1 MDKRRLD
8 VFKDVQPLNFNERSR
23 MNDKHINTIL
33 GYMVIAVIGYFI
45 VKAFFPYL
53 LFAVAGLLILKF
65 INRK

>member
-1 MDKRRLD
+1 
-8 VFKDVQPLNFNERSR
+8 

>member
-1 MDKRRLD
+1 MSLRCPASLISQKGAG
-8 VFKDVQPLNFNERSR
+8 

-45 VKAFFPYL
+45 VKALFPYL
-53 LFAVAGLLILKF
+53 LFTVIGLLIFKY